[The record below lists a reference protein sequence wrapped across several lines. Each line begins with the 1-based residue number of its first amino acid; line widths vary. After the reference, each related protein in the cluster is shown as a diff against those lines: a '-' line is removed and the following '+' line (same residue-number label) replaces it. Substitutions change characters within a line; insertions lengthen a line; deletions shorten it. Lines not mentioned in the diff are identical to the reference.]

1 MVIVSYPWI
10 VETEEKKMKKKYFKS
25 LEKLN
30 YSDMVN
36 YNMKEHK
43 LELARTSLDNE
54 DIKDIRDNLLS
65 DEHVEL
71 HEKDLFIKSDTD
83 LTVIKKL
90 YDNKENE
97 YIYLVT
103 INKNKLTINNGVTEY
118 YKKVVKR

>member
-1 MVIVSYPWI
+1 
-10 VETEEKKMKKKYFKS
+10 MKKKYFKS